1 MVTVLAFLLVVVAAV
16 YVALPLLYGQGQSD
30 ATEQALTPETRQRWE
45 KQKAEA
51 YGAIKEAEFDL
62 QTAKLSDADFR
73 LIRDK
78 YAAQAL
84 EAIAALDRP
93 DPASRGPSG
102 RKPARIAY
110 CPSCGHT
117 VPPRAN
123 FCPGCGRGLQ
133 EAVA

>member
-1 MVTVLAFLLVVVAAV
+1 MVMVLAFVLVLATAV
-16 YVALPLLYGQGQSD
+16 YVALPLLSSQGQPE
-30 ATEQALTPETRQRWE
+30 AAEQPATPEERQRWE
-45 KQKAEA
+45 RQKAEA
-51 YGAIKEAEFDL
+51 YAAIKEAEFDL
-62 QTAKLSDADFR
+62 QTAKLSETDFR

-84 EAIAALDRP
+84 EAIAALDRAES
-93 DPASRGPSG
+93 ASRNSGG

-123 FCPGCGRGLQ
+123 FCPGCGKGLQ
-133 EAVA
+133 GAVA